1 MNKWQKQERVA
12 GATINLLL
20 ALKQNPL
27 NIWASPFTEKEICR
41 HYTGSSVR
49 PVKIPAEADNWLD

>member
-27 NIWASPFTEKEICR
+27 NIGPHLSQKKRYVDI
-41 HYTGSSVR
+41 
-49 PVKIPAEADNWLD
+49 ILEAL